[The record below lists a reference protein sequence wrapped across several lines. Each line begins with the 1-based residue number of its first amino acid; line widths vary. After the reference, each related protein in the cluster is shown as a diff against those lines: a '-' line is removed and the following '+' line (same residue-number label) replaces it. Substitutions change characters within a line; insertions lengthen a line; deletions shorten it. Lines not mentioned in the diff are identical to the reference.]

1 MKIPK
6 LSEIPLKPREK
17 NLIIAGAVCLG
28 IFIFIQFIVFPLYDK
43 KSRLNNAI
51 KGKERELVEILQL
64 QKDYDSIRSK
74 AEQAMQQIARRDK
87 GFTLFSFL
95 DRLAGEK
102 GVKDRIAYMRPS
114 ITPKENAPY
123 KISLVEMELQAIT
136 LPQLVGFLHG
146 IETSEN
152 LVAVKRMSIASSGKL
167 AASIDVVL
175 QVETFEL

>member
-1 MKIPK
+1 MQIPK
-6 LSEIPLKPREK
+6 LSELPLKPRERRF
-17 NLIIAGAVCLG
+17 IIAGAVCLA
-28 IFIFIQFIVFPLYDK
+28 IFIFIQFIVLPLYGK
-43 KSRLNNAI
+43 KSRLKSAI
-51 KGKERELVEILQL
+51 QGKERELAEIQLL
-64 QKDYDSIRSK
+64 QKEYGDIRNK
-74 AEQAMQQIARRDK
+74 AEQALKQISKRDK

-114 ITPKENAPY
+114 STPKENAPY

-175 QVETFEL
+175 QVETLEL